1 MDEENSKNMSR
12 YLNFIAEK
20 NQVKYLIITI
30 AFIIF
35 SFLWIYPLLW
45 VLSASVTSDF
55 EIWGGLGLIPDR
67 LVWENFE
74 RAWFGANMGRYF
86 FNTLIITVVS
96 VIIVVVTTGMFGYVI
111 GRYSF
116 PGKKILIGILIGTI
130 FIPQGYTIIPVFD
143 LLNNLNISKNLIGL
157 TLATAGHTPVI
168 YILLFAGYFSR
179 VPVELEEAAKMDGA
193 GFVRTF
199 ISIMLP
205 LTKPVVATVSIL
217 QVLHAWNDFLLPVVI
232 TLGNPDIRTLS
243 VGVYA
248 FKGEYFVDWSGMAA
262 ASVITILP
270 IIILFLFMQKYFVEG
285 VQGAVKG

>member
-1 MDEENSKNMSR
+1 MNI

-20 NQVKYLIITI
+20 NQVRYLVISIV
-30 AFIIF
+30 FLIF
-35 SFLWIYPLLW
+35 SFFWIYPLLW
-45 VLSASVTSDF
+45 VLSASLKTDF
-55 EIWGGLGLIPDR
+55 EIWSGLGLIPDR

-74 RAWFGANMGRYF
+74 RAWIGANMGRYF

-116 PGKKILIGILIGTI
+116 PGKKILIGILISTI

-143 LLNNLNISKNLIGL
+143 LLSDLNLSKNLLGL
-157 TLATAGHTPVI
+157 IIATAGASPVI

-179 VPVELEEAAKMDGA
+179 IPVELEEAAKMDGA
-193 GFVRTF
+193 GFFRIFVL
-199 ISIMLP
+199 IMLP

-248 FKGEYFVDWSGMAA
+248 FKGEYFIDWSGMAA

-270 IIILFLFMQKYFVEG
+270 IIVLFLFMQKYFVEG

>member
-1 MDEENSKNMSR
+1 MNK

-20 NQVKYLIITI
+20 NQGRYLLITI
-30 AFIIF
+30 FFIIF
-35 SFLWIYPLLW
+35 SFFWIYPLLW
-45 VLSASVTSDF
+45 VLSASLKTDF
-55 EIWGGLGLIPDR
+55 EIWGGLSLIPQS
-67 LVWENFE
+67 LVWENYE

-86 FNTLIITVVS
+86 FNTLIITFFS
-96 VIIVVVTTGMFGYVI
+96 VIIVLTTTGMFGYAI

-116 PGKKILIGILIGTI
+116 PGKKILIGILVGTI
-130 FIPQGYTIIPVFD
+130 FIPQGYTIIPIFD
-143 LLNNLNISKNLIGL
+143 LLNKLNLSRNLLGL
-157 TLATAGHTPVI
+157 TLATSGHTPVI

-179 VPVELEEAAKMDGA
+179 IPVELEEAAKMDGA
-193 GFVRTF
+193 GFFRTF
-199 ISIMLP
+199 VLIMLP

-248 FKGEYFVDWSGMAA
+248 FKGQYFVDWSGMAA

>member
-1 MDEENSKNMSR
+1 M
-12 YLNFIAEK
+12 
-20 NQVKYLIITI
+20 
-30 AFIIF
+30 
-35 SFLWIYPLLW
+35 
-45 VLSASVTSDF
+45 
-55 EIWGGLGLIPDR
+55 
-67 LVWENFE
+67 
-74 RAWFGANMGRYF
+74 
-86 FNTLIITVVS
+86 
-96 VIIVVVTTGMFGYVI
+96 
-111 GRYSF
+111 
-116 PGKKILIGILIGTI
+116 
-130 FIPQGYTIIPVFD
+130 
-143 LLNNLNISKNLIGL
+143 
-157 TLATAGHTPVI
+157 
-168 YILLFAGYFSR
+168 FAGYFSR

>member
-1 MDEENSKNMSR
+1 MKQ

-20 NQVKYLIITI
+20 NQVRYLVISIV
-30 AFIIF
+30 FLIF
-35 SFLWIYPLLW
+35 SFVWIYPLLW
-45 VLSASVTSDF
+45 VLSASLKTDF
-55 EIWGGLGLIPDR
+55 EIWSGLGLIPDR

-74 RAWFGANMGRYF
+74 RAWIGANMGRYF

-116 PGKKILIGILIGTI
+116 PGKKILIGILISTI

-143 LLNNLNISKNLIGL
+143 LLSDLNLSKNLLGL
-157 TLATAGHTPVI
+157 IIATAGASPVI

-179 VPVELEEAAKMDGA
+179 IPVELEEAAKMDGA
-193 GFVRTF
+193 GFFRIFVL
-199 ISIMLP
+199 IMLP

-248 FKGEYFVDWSGMAA
+248 FKGEYFIDWSGMAA

-270 IIILFLFMQKYFVEG
+270 IIVLFLFMQKYFVEG

>member
-1 MDEENSKNMSR
+1 MNK

-20 NQVKYLIITI
+20 NQVRDL
-30 AFIIF
+30 FISIVFLIF
-35 SFLWIYPLLW
+35 SFFWIYPLLW
-45 VLSASVTSDF
+45 VLSASLKTDF
-55 EIWGGLGLIPDR
+55 EIWSGLGLIPDR

-74 RAWFGANMGRYF
+74 RAWIGANMGRYF

-116 PGKKILIGILIGTI
+116 PGKKILIGILISTI

-143 LLNNLNISKNLIGL
+143 LLSDLNLSKNLLGL
-157 TLATAGHTPVI
+157 IIATAGASPVI

-179 VPVELEEAAKMDGA
+179 IPVELEEAAKMDGA
-193 GFVRTF
+193 GFFRIFVL
-199 ISIMLP
+199 IMLP

-248 FKGEYFVDWSGMAA
+248 FKGEYFIDWSGMAA

-270 IIILFLFMQKYFVEG
+270 IIVLFLFMQKYFVEG

>member
-1 MDEENSKNMSR
+1 MNK

-20 NQVKYLIITI
+20 NQVRYLVISIVI
-30 AFIIF
+30 LIF
-35 SFLWIYPLLW
+35 SFFWIYPLLW
-45 VLSASVTSDF
+45 VLSASLKTDF
-55 EIWGGLGLIPDR
+55 EIWSGLGLIPDR

-74 RAWFGANMGRYF
+74 RAWIGANMGRYF

-116 PGKKILIGILIGTI
+116 PGKKILIGILISTI

-143 LLNNLNISKNLIGL
+143 LLSDLNLSKNLLGL
-157 TLATAGHTPVI
+157 IIATAGASPVI

-179 VPVELEEAAKMDGA
+179 IPVELEEAAKMDGA
-193 GFVRTF
+193 GFFRIFVL
-199 ISIMLP
+199 IMLP

-248 FKGEYFVDWSGMAA
+248 FKGEYFIDWSGMAA

-270 IIILFLFMQKYFVEG
+270 IIVLFLFMQKYFVEG

>member
-1 MDEENSKNMSR
+1 MCIRDR
-12 YLNFIAEK
+12 
-20 NQVKYLIITI
+20 TI
-30 AFIIF
+30 
-35 SFLWIYPLLW
+35 
-45 VLSASVTSDF
+45 
-55 EIWGGLGLIPDR
+55 
-67 LVWENFE
+67 
-74 RAWFGANMGRYF
+74 
-86 FNTLIITVVS
+86 
-96 VIIVVVTTGMFGYVI
+96 
-111 GRYSF
+111 
-116 PGKKILIGILIGTI
+116 
-130 FIPQGYTIIPVFD
+130 
-143 LLNNLNISKNLIGL
+143 
-157 TLATAGHTPVI
+157 ATAGHTPVI

>member
-1 MDEENSKNMSR
+1 MSK

-35 SFLWIYPLLW
+35 SFFWIYPLLW
-45 VLSASVTSDF
+45 VLSASFKTDF

-116 PGKKILIGILIGTI
+116 PGKKILIGILIATI

-199 ISIMLP
+199 VSIMLP

-262 ASVITILP
+262 ASVITI
-270 IIILFLFMQKYFVEG
+270 FVY
-285 VQGAVKG
+285 AKIFC

>member
-1 MDEENSKNMSR
+1 MSR

-35 SFLWIYPLLW
+35 SFFWIYPLLW
-45 VLSASVTSDF
+45 VLSASFKTDF

-179 VPVELEEAAKMDGA
+179 VPVELSL
-193 GFVRTF
+193 
-199 ISIMLP
+199 IHI
-205 LTKPVVATVSIL
+205 
-217 QVLHAWNDFLLPVVI
+217 
-232 TLGNPDIRTLS
+232 
-243 VGVYA
+243 
-248 FKGEYFVDWSGMAA
+248 
-262 ASVITILP
+262 
-270 IIILFLFMQKYFVEG
+270 
-285 VQGAVKG
+285 

>member
-1 MDEENSKNMSR
+1 
-12 YLNFIAEK
+12 
-20 NQVKYLIITI
+20 
-30 AFIIF
+30 
-35 SFLWIYPLLW
+35 
-45 VLSASVTSDF
+45 
-55 EIWGGLGLIPDR
+55 
-67 LVWENFE
+67 
-74 RAWFGANMGRYF
+74 MGRYF

>member
-1 MDEENSKNMSR
+1 MNK

-20 NQVKYLIITI
+20 NQVRYLVISIV
-30 AFIIF
+30 FLIF
-35 SFLWIYPLLW
+35 SFFWIYPLLW
-45 VLSASVTSDF
+45 VLSASLKTDF
-55 EIWGGLGLIPDR
+55 EIWSGLGLIPDR

-74 RAWFGANMGRYF
+74 RAWIGANMGRYF

-116 PGKKILIGILIGTI
+116 PGKKILIGILISTI

-143 LLNNLNISKNLIGL
+143 LLSDLNLSKNLLGL
-157 TLATAGHTPVI
+157 IIATAGASPVI

-179 VPVELEEAAKMDGA
+179 IPVELEEAAKMDGA
-193 GFVRTF
+193 GFFRIFVL
-199 ISIMLP
+199 IMLP

-248 FKGEYFVDWSGMAA
+248 FKGEYFIDWSGMAA

-270 IIILFLFMQKYFVEG
+270 IIVLFLFMQKYFVEG

>member
-1 MDEENSKNMSR
+1 MNK

-20 NQVKYLIITI
+20 NQVRYLVISIV
-30 AFIIF
+30 FLIF
-35 SFLWIYPLLW
+35 SFFWIYPLLW
-45 VLSASVTSDF
+45 VLSASLKTDF
-55 EIWGGLGLIPDR
+55 EIWSGLGLIPDR

-74 RAWFGANMGRYF
+74 RAWIGANMGRYF

-116 PGKKILIGILIGTI
+116 PGKKILIGILISTI

-143 LLNNLNISKNLIGL
+143 LLSDLNLSKNLFGL
-157 TLATAGHTPVI
+157 IIATAGASPVI

-179 VPVELEEAAKMDGA
+179 IPVELEEAAKMDGA
-193 GFVRTF
+193 GFFRIFVL
-199 ISIMLP
+199 IMLP

-248 FKGEYFVDWSGMAA
+248 FKGEYFIDWSGMAA

-270 IIILFLFMQKYFVEG
+270 IIVLFLFMQKYFVEG

>member
-1 MDEENSKNMSR
+1 MNK

-20 NQVKYLIITI
+20 NQVRYL
-30 AFIIF
+30 FISIVFLIF
-35 SFLWIYPLLW
+35 SFFWIYPLLW
-45 VLSASVTSDF
+45 VLSASLKTDF
-55 EIWGGLGLIPDR
+55 EIWSGLGLIPDR

-74 RAWFGANMGRYF
+74 RAWIGANMGRYF

-116 PGKKILIGILIGTI
+116 PGKKILIGILISTI

-143 LLNNLNISKNLIGL
+143 LLSDLNLSKNLLGL
-157 TLATAGHTPVI
+157 IIATAGASPVI

-179 VPVELEEAAKMDGA
+179 IPVELEEAAKMDGA
-193 GFVRTF
+193 GFFRIFVL
-199 ISIMLP
+199 IMLP

-248 FKGEYFVDWSGMAA
+248 FKGEYFIDWSGMAA

-270 IIILFLFMQKYFVEG
+270 IIVLFLFMQKYFVEG

>member
-1 MDEENSKNMSR
+1 MNK

-20 NQVKYLIITI
+20 NQVRYLIISI
-30 AFIIF
+30 VFLIF
-35 SFLWIYPLLW
+35 SFFWIYPLLW
-45 VLSASVTSDF
+45 VLSASLKTDF
-55 EIWGGLGLIPDR
+55 EIWSGLGLIPDR

-74 RAWFGANMGRYF
+74 RAWIGANMGRYF

-116 PGKKILIGILIGTI
+116 PGKKILIGILISTI

-143 LLNNLNISKNLIGL
+143 LLSDLNLSKNLLGL
-157 TLATAGHTPVI
+157 IIATAGASPVI

-179 VPVELEEAAKMDGA
+179 IPVELEEAAKMDGA
-193 GFVRTF
+193 GFFRIFVL
-199 ISIMLP
+199 IMLP

-248 FKGEYFVDWSGMAA
+248 FKGEYFIDWSGMAA

-270 IIILFLFMQKYFVEG
+270 IIVLFLFMQKYFVEG